1 MSQESPEQQIPLALS
16 PTALAQRDA
25 NTMPTEYPKSIGKK
39 TLDARYARDVRR
51 LSKRRRIGHQL
62 ATMHTIHDSHSTP
75 TSPLKLT

>member
-1 MSQESPEQQIPLALS
+1 MSQESPEQQILLALS

-51 LSKRRRIGHQL
+51 L
-62 ATMHTIHDSHSTP
+62 TETP
-75 TSPLKLT
+75 THRTSARDDAHFS